1 MCVKNLAK
9 CNILNIK
16 EFSIN
21 RRLFF
26 VIERSEVNE
35 VKKTREK
42 ECSICLAWFEE
53 KEIVD
58 GKCKGCREDIRN
70 TPKGMTKE
78 EKIDHIT
85 KIKQGL
91 LENRYKKL
99 YLSEKRKLELCSKCE
114 WLRFIDYLNCKVY
127 CGKPVCGKWVGG

>member
-1 MCVKNLAK
+1 M
-9 CNILNIK
+9 
-16 EFSIN
+16 
-21 RRLFF
+21 
-26 VIERSEVNE
+26 
-35 VKKTREK
+35 KKTREK

-53 KEIVD
+53 KEIVN
-58 GKCKGCREDIRN
+58 GKCKCCREDIRN
-70 TPKGMTKE
+70 APKSMTEE

-114 WLRFIDYLNCKVY
+114 WLRFIDYLNCKVH
-127 CGKPVCGKWVGG
+127 CGKPVCERWY